1 MESILERFSDN
12 LTEVEYITNP
22 AIARDEEIKKLI
34 LVLLT
39 PEKSAVL
46 VGKPGIGK
54 TAIVEGLA
62 YRIQRHEVPKAL
74 DGYTI
79 YRVNTTALLTNNGEE
94 NRVLKLVEELKQ
106 KGYVLCLPQK
116 IRLDTGLIGKLT
128 CNLHCNANAPMLHV
142 IPAKIFLSK
151 GWLAVDDN
159 GDLLS
164 LLDTDVDRKLVLL
177 EDISLYFAL
186 QQTRI
191 LDSNIAV
198 DILTEMPRGRKW
210 NF

>member
-1 MESILERFSDN
+1 MMTL
-12 LTEVEYITNP
+12 
-22 AIARDEEIKKLI
+22 
-34 LVLLT
+34 
-39 PEKSAVL
+39 
-46 VGKPGIGK
+46 
-54 TAIVEGLA
+54 
-62 YRIQRHEVPKAL
+62 
-74 DGYTI
+74 
-79 YRVNTTALLTNNGEE
+79 
-94 NRVLKLVEELKQ
+94 EELKQ

-191 LDSNIAV
+191 LDSNIAANAFKGCPENIRFHV
-198 DILTEMPRGRKW
+198 NSPIISPEKLRQHIEKELSRSIELYDNIGGKSR
-210 NF
+210 NSF

>member
-1 MESILERFSDN
+1 MMTL
-12 LTEVEYITNP
+12 
-22 AIARDEEIKKLI
+22 
-34 LVLLT
+34 
-39 PEKSAVL
+39 
-46 VGKPGIGK
+46 
-54 TAIVEGLA
+54 
-62 YRIQRHEVPKAL
+62 
-74 DGYTI
+74 
-79 YRVNTTALLTNNGEE
+79 
-94 NRVLKLVEELKQ
+94 EELKQ
-106 KGYVLCLPQK
+106 KEYILSLPQK

-159 GDLLS
+159 GELIS
-164 LLDTDVDRKLVLL
+164 LLDSDIDRKLALI

-198 DILTEMPRGRKW
+198 DILTEMPRSKKW
-210 NF
+210 TF